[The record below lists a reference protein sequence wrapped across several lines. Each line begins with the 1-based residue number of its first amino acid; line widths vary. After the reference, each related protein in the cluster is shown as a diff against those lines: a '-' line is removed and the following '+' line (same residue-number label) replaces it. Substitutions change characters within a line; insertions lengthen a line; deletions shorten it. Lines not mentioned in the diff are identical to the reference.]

1 MKNATVCKNS
11 VHGRVKHSCFTL
23 IELLV
28 VIAIIAILAAMLLPA
43 LSAARE
49 RARISSCANQLKT
62 IGTAI
67 HMYTG
72 LFNDFVPSPYH
83 EDIQYYKSCSSSGH
97 PAQKCVNIYNLRYAT
112 GAFSVPALLM
122 QNGCFG
128 DTVLG
133 TGEAK
138 VTAQRNRY
146 FMCPSDSTTT
156 NYRDGSYAFFII
168 NRKAAELHNTA
179 FGEWGGDDV
188 SRHIVSQDNPGNA
201 IAFDNLKTSATA
213 IGGHHVNQT
222 NSLRLGGHVTNTN
235 LTEKQVIDLT
245 AAEDKYAVVFKYLE
259 NRTK

>member
-1 MKNATVCKNS
+1 MKKQTS
-11 VHGRVKHSCFTL
+11 PRLTGVKAPAFTL

-49 RARISSCANQLKT
+49 RARMADCMSKLKN

-67 HMYTG
+67 HMYSG
-72 LFNDFVPSPYH
+72 LFNDFVPSPIG
-83 EDIQYYKSCSSSGH
+83 DVANYKFCSSHSASNG
-97 PAQKCVNIYNLRYAT
+97 CMNVWTDRYAT

-128 DTVLG
+128 DTVVG
-133 TGEAK
+133 TGEAN
-138 VTAQRNRY
+138 VTKGRDRY
-146 FMCPSDSTTT
+146 FRCPSDSTTT
-156 NYRDGSYAFFII
+156 NYRNSSYDFFII
-168 NRKAAELHNTA
+168 NSKAAELHETA
-179 FGEWGGDDV
+179 FGEWGGEDV
-188 SRHIVSQDNPGNA
+188 SRHIIGRDNPDNA
-201 IAFDNLKTSATA
+201 IAFDKIKTSATA

-235 LTEKQVIDLT
+235 IPEKQIFDLCS
-245 AAEDKYAVVFKYLE
+245 AEDKYAVVFKYLE